1 MSNRDLACRELLLL
15 VLQHRNL
22 LFLSAN
28 FLLESKPLVV
38 LRLRLRQ
45 LGL

>member
-22 LFLSAN
+22 LPLSTN
-28 FLLESKPLVV
+28 CLLESKPLVV